1 MPRLASIFVEISLE
15 AGAQTMWR
23 GRDWIGR
30 QKKMTPPKKKVETH
44 EIGGIYIYIYIY
56 TYDYMIVDGTFVLA
70 NF

>member
-44 EIGGIYIYIYIY
+44 EIGGIYIYIH
-56 TYDYMIVDGTFVLA
+56 MII
-70 NF
+70 